1 LTFFRGKRS
10 TSGFNQRNLLKILMQ
25 LKAADRRFFRTL
37 STLTG
42 NKSVLALDQRQYLR
56 LRSNVGGKF

>member
-1 LTFFRGKRS
+1 MTFFRGKRS